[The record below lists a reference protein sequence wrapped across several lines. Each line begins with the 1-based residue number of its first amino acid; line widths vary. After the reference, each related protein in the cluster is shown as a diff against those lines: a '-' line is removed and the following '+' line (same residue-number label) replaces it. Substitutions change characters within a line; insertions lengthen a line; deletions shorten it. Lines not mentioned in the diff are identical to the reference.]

1 MPQDTSASDDDLDF
15 LDDLLETSSK
25 SNEAEEDDIAL
36 PDFDYI
42 EGKTEVSSSPKG
54 EMDEGYVE
62 DSDDIA
68 MPDFDY
74 IEGKTEVSSSPKG
87 EMDEQ
92 LSEEVVSQ
100 GDKVLSEDEKN
111 SMLAD
116 MDSILTETDEK
127 PSKEIESVETE
138 TIKPEISAETEIIE
152 PTEVAGWTSL
162 GFLKLSKTLVSQ
174 HLYLSIVYTILV
186 FTTFEVV
193 NPNMNPIQLDPT
205 DFIISPVAFLGGWL
219 LLFVMGWYFGYTLRK
234 NKIPGKFR
242 YLLIYFITQVIVVF
256 LISIILLLTINPSYL
271 SGDLIATN
279 YLMTSYYLFIPTHYL
294 IILFTG
300 GWFTFIL
307 GYRLI
312 WDRIYKLSPM
322 YQLEPSL
329 IEIK

>member
-36 PDFDYI
+36 PDFDYIEGKTEVSSSPKGEMDEGYVEDSDDIAMPDFDYI

-193 NPNMNPIQLDPT
+193 NPNTLIGLRNKLHFDTLPVLVVDCTMFKGFYRKMCIQLTVEHIKHVEIECSSNTFAIVIGCLEYIDILNPIGP
-205 DFIISPVAFLGGWL
+205 
-219 LLFVMGWYFGYTLRK
+219 
-234 NKIPGKFR
+234 
-242 YLLIYFITQVIVVF
+242 
-256 LISIILLLTINPSYL
+256 
-271 SGDLIATN
+271 
-279 YLMTSYYLFIPTHYL
+279 
-294 IILFTG
+294 
-300 GWFTFIL
+300 
-307 GYRLI
+307 
-312 WDRIYKLSPM
+312 
-322 YQLEPSL
+322 
-329 IEIK
+329 